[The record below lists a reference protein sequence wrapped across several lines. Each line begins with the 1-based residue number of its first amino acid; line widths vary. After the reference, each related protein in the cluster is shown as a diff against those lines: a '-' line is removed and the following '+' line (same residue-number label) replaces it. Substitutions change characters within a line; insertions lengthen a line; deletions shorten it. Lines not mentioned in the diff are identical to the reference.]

1 MNWLTLGNG
10 AFWVRAIFL
19 SAFVIMLI
27 VWAIRSGA
35 KRGVSRPSW
44 ISTNAVWLTCGWGF
58 LILIAGLVIGEWWW
72 GKVFSVM
79 GIALIAGFTLYGYM
93 TEDGKPFRY
102 KLAMIGIWILVGV
115 AAWHLFGKEYW
126 PKAVTAVAGFS
137 GTTAGTTTA
146 DTTSLVDYNV
156 IAPVGKW
163 SERIPTLHGEIL
175 RYHGPVLR
183 RDDKG
188 NVVERDDV
196 AVNPN
201 MAPVLQTAWVQVQ
214 SRTTEPVV
222 VTVSR

>member
-79 GIALIAGFTLYGYM
+79 GVALIIGFTLYGYM
-93 TEDGKPFRY
+93 TEEGKPFRY
-102 KLAMIGIWILVGV
+102 KLAIIGIWLLVGV

-163 SERIPTLHGEIL
+163 SGRLTTLHGEII
-175 RYHGPVLR
+175 RPHGPILIR
-183 RDDKG
+183 SDNG
-188 NVVERDDV
+188 QVVEDDELSV
-196 AVNPN
+196 VKK
-201 MAPVLQTAWVQVQ
+201 MAPVLRTGWVQVQ
-214 SRTTEPVV
+214 SRITEPVV